1 MINKYINLNCL
12 RKANYIINQDLQM
25 KLFKAKEW
33 ANDNYYNEDL
43 KVKKNPEGINIINF
57 RILNKSNKTLIYNYI
72 YYKPDFCESLIAY
85 FIIRNYYIKRRRTK
99 QLLWKGNVF
108 CTIR

>member
-12 RKANYIINQDLQM
+12 LKANYIINEDLQI
-25 KLFKAKEW
+25 KLFKAQEW
-33 ANDNYYNEDL
+33 ANDDYLNENL

-57 RILNKSNKTLIYNYI
+57 RILNRSNKTLIYNYV
-72 YYKPDFCESLIAY
+72 YYRSEFCESLIVY
-85 FIIRNYYIKRRRTK
+85 FIIRNYYIKRRSNN
-99 QLLWKGNVF
+99 QLRWKGNVF